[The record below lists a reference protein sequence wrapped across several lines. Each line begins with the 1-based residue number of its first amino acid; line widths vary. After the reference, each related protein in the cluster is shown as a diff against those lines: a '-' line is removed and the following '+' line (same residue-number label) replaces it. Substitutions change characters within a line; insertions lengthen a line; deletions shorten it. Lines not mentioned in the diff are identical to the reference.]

1 MTIKNTTKQLI
12 SGLAIILLMASFS
25 LKAQQWE
32 AAGDGNITYPSGRT
46 EAFNFGFS
54 FQKTFD
60 THVFTAGKAKLRTDE
75 PPPNYRLNAVINK
88 EGLIFIAEFANGFFK
103 SFELNIGGHFV
114 AIKPRRDFDE
124 EKPYKHLVVFIDD
137 SSYIVDASHP
147 AINFEFND
155 SGISDISGVSVI
167 RDLSSRRR

>member
-1 MTIKNTTKQLI
+1 MTIKNTSQWI
-12 SGLAIILLMASFS
+12 MASLAFILLATSFS

-32 AAGDGNITYPSGRT
+32 APGDGSINYPSGRT
-46 EAFNFGFS
+46 ESFKFGFS

-60 THVFTAGKAKLRTDE
+60 THVFSAGKAKLRTDE

-88 EGLIFIAEFANGFFK
+88 EGLIYIAEFANGFFK
-103 SFELNIGGHFV
+103 SFELNIGGHYV
-114 AIKPRRDFDE
+114 AIKPRRDFE
-124 EKPYKHLVVFIDD
+124 EEQPYKHLVILVDD
-137 SSYIVDASHP
+137 KSYLVDATHP

-155 SGISDISGVSVI
+155 SGISDISGVGVI